1 MIEELCINKI
11 LSNRSTAILEEQG
24 LTKEHFLVCKEEIE
38 YILEHQELYG
48 NVPDI
53 PTFLE
58 RFKDFEIVEVVESDE
73 YLAYRLKEAKLYTDS
88 VPVLKKVEELI
99 REDSIKA
106 IEYLKRETERLLN
119 QERFNANIG
128 YDIIANAEDRLAD
141 YKRRVEVEGLLGI
154 STGIPLLDEITH
166 GWLPEDLVVLYAR
179 TNMGKSWLLLYFLTQ
194 AWRAGHKVALYSG
207 EMSKEIVGFR
217 FDTLNEHFS
226 NTSLMHGLTEL
237 GDVRYEEVGSRTVED
252 YERYI
257 NNLKKKDGFIV
268 VTREDFGGRKPT
280 VSDLKRVAKETGAEI
295 FGVDQL
301 SLMTDEKNGSSI
313 KDKYTNIAEGLFLMS
328 CDLQIPILLAAQANR
343 DAVKGK
349 DKGEIP
355 ELYNIKDSSG
365 VEENA
370 TRALG
375 FVVIDNIMKIGV
387 RKNRYDQNNKDV
399 LMVWNPNLGLL
410 KPLLEG
416 GEAEQDE
423 YGF

>member
-1 MIEELCINKI
+1 MIEELIINKI
-11 LSNRSTAILEEQG
+11 LETKSIDILNEQG
-24 LTKEHFLVCKEEIE
+24 LTLDHFLVCKEEME
-38 YILEHQELYG
+38 YILEHIDNYG

-58 RFKDFEIVEVVESDE
+58 KFKDFELVEVAESDE

-106 IEYLKRETERLLN
+106 IEYLKRETERLLSG
-119 QERFNANIG
+119 ERFNNNIG
-128 YDIIANAEDRLAD
+128 YDIVANAEDRLED

-154 STGIPLLDEITH
+154 STGIPLMDELTH

-179 TNMGKSWLLLYFLTQ
+179 TNMGKSWLLLYFLVQ
-194 AWRAGHKVALYSG
+194 AWRAGHKVLLYSG
-207 EMSKEIVGFR
+207 EMSKGIVGFR
-217 FDTLNEHFS
+217 FDSLNEHFN
-226 NTSLMHGLTEL
+226 NTSLMHGLEEL
-237 GDVRYEEVGSRTVED
+237 GDARNEEIGSRTIED

-257 NNLKKKDGFIV
+257 RDLKKKEGFIV
-268 VTREDFGGRKPT
+268 ITREDFGGRKPT
-280 VSDLKRVAKETGAEI
+280 VNDIKMVAKDINTDIIGI
-295 FGVDQL
+295 DQL
-301 SLMTDEKNGSSI
+301 SLMSDEKNGRSI

-328 CDLQIPILLAAQANR
+328 CDLQVPVLLAAQANR

-355 ELYNIKDSSG
+355 ELFNIKDSSG

-375 FVVIDNIMKIGV
+375 FVVIDNIMKIGI
-387 RKNRYDQNNKDV
+387 RKNRYDQNNKDI
-399 LMVWNPNLGLL
+399 LMVWNPNLGLM

-416 GEAEQDE
+416 GQAEQDE